1 MSGDATASAFRAQA
15 NRAAA
20 AGESNRSSS
29 GSPGHGSSAAG
40 GGSGRPAASTSTS
53 MSAPRSASGSS
64 PGTSAS
70 GSASGSAS
78 SSVPSATAATGSG
91 KVMTGAP
98 RVRFADSPASGP
110 GGSPGE
116 SREMA
121 KVREL
126 IGRQKWAEA
135 RDALQML
142 LMRSPAD
149 RANQAQLAYVR
160 GREALELGNL
170 TEARRELARALSLE
184 PTMEQARAALAEID
198 SPFGPPLGT
207 APRR

>member
-1 MSGDATASAFRAQA
+1 
-15 NRAAA
+15 
-20 AGESNRSSS
+20 
-29 GSPGHGSSAAG
+29 
-40 GGSGRPAASTSTS
+40 
-53 MSAPRSASGSS
+53 
-64 PGTSAS
+64 
-70 GSASGSAS
+70 
-78 SSVPSATAATGSG
+78 
-91 KVMTGAP
+91 MTGAP